1 MRPIRFV
8 KYYEKAST
16 VLGGDQ
22 IAEELA
28 RRGFDSRSIP
38 VAELD
43 GVQNSILVFVK
54 TSRLDQLLG
63 ARLRGNLTVL
73 DVQDTPVF
81 KRRLKNGGLFDGAIF
96 RNRRQVEDLA
106 RRSWCSEVIPLQWDP
121 RYRPNQVPA
130 GEFRAVYLG
139 DRRSLAFFDEL
150 PGVECVEND
159 LFARA
164 PAFNCQLSVRQPG
177 REFLYKPGVKV
188 STAAACRAVLVTTA
202 DVTAV
207 ELLGEDY
214 PFFCGSDRDSVVAA
228 LERARQ
234 SLGGP
239 LWDAALERLEAVR
252 ERTRLERVVDDHLA
266 FFARLEAEAG
276 RGTGRR
282 LG

>member
-28 RRGFDSRSIP
+28 RRGLDARSVT
-38 VAELD
+38 VAEAASARD
-43 GVQNSILVFVK
+43 SILVFVK
-54 TSRLDQLLG
+54 TSRLDHLIG
-63 ARLRGNLTVL
+63 ARRRRNLTVL

-81 KRRLKNGGLFDGAIF
+81 KRRLKNSRLYDGAIF
-96 RNRRQVEDLA
+96 RNRRQVADLA
-106 RRSWCSEVIPLQWDP
+106 RRDWCSEVIPLQWDP

-130 GEFRAVYLG
+130 GEFRAAYLG
-139 DRRSLAFFDEL
+139 DRRSLAFFDAL
-150 PGVECVEND
+150 PGLECVEGD
-159 LFARA
+159 FFARA
-164 PAFNCQLSVRQPG
+164 PAFNCHLSVRQPG

-214 PFFCGSDRDSVVAA
+214 PFYCGSDRDSVVAG

-234 SLGGP
+234 AMGGAP
-239 LWDAALERLEAVR
+239 WRAALDRLETIR
-252 ERTRLERVVDDHLA
+252 ERTRVERIADDHLA
-266 FFARLEAEAG
+266 YFERLEAEAG
-276 RGTGRR
+276 RPRG
-282 LG
+282 

>member
-8 KYYEKAST
+8 KYYDKAST

-22 IAEELA
+22 IAAELA
-28 RRGFDSRSIP
+28 RRGFDARSIP
-38 VAELD
+38 VTELA
-43 GVQNSILVFVK
+43 GVRDSIVVFVK
-54 TSRLDQLLG
+54 TSRLDHLLG
-63 ARLRGNLTVL
+63 ARRRGNRTVL

-81 KRRLKNGGLFDGAIF
+81 KRRLKNAWLYDGAIF

-121 RYRPNQVPA
+121 RYRPNDVPA

-150 PGVECVEND
+150 PGVECLEND

-188 STAAACRAVLVTTA
+188 STAAACRAALVTTA

-214 PFFCGSDRDSVVAA
+214 PFYCGSDRDSVVAA
-228 LERARQ
+228 LERAR
-234 SLGGP
+234 SALGGP
-239 LWDAALERLEAVR
+239 LWRAALARLEAVR
-252 ERTRLERVVDDHLA
+252 ERTRLERIVDDHLA
-266 FFARLEAEAG
+266 YFARLEAGPESD
-276 RGTGRR
+276 TGRAF
-282 LG
+282 G